1 MANVKTLHAIEIL
14 DSRGNPTIEVLLTTE
29 EGVTVKAAVPSG
41 ASTGEHEAVEL
52 RDQDKKRYFGKG
64 MQKAIANV
72 KGPIAK
78 LIIGKSVFEQTA
90 LDRAMIAAD
99 ATPNKARFGANA
111 MLGVSLCLAKA
122 AAATKKT
129 PLYKYLGKEQSNLL
143 PCPMMNIINGGAHA
157 DSLLDFQEFMI
168 RPIGAPS
175 FKEAIR
181 WGTEIFHS
189 LKSILKQM
197 GEVVS
202 VGDEGGFAPRLSSN
216 EAALDVI
223 LKAIVKAGLKPTK
236 DISLAL
242 DCAASEFYDPKTQKY
257 IEKKLQGAKKKFSER
272 TSGEQIEY
280 LAKLCKSY
288 PIDSIED
295 GLDQNDW
302 PGWQQLTK
310 RLKNIQIV
318 GDDLFVTNPR
328 FLQKGIE
335 QQSANA
341 ILVKVNQIGTL
352 TETLETIAL
361 AKKHRFA
368 TIISHRSGET
378 EDTTIADICVGT
390 SAGQIKT
397 GSLSRTDR
405 VCKYNR
411 LLEIEDELG
420 PSARYGTV

>member
-111 MLGVSLCLAKA
+111 ILGVSLCLAKA

>member
-1 MANVKTLHAIEIL
+1 M
-14 DSRGNPTIEVLLTTE
+14 
-29 EGVTVKAAVPSG
+29 
-41 ASTGEHEAVEL
+41 
-52 RDQDKKRYFGKG
+52 
-64 MQKAIANV
+64 
-72 KGPIAK
+72 
-78 LIIGKSVFEQTA
+78 
-90 LDRAMIAAD
+90 
-99 ATPNKARFGANA
+99 
-111 MLGVSLCLAKA
+111 
-122 AAATKKT
+122 
-129 PLYKYLGKEQSNLL
+129 PLYKYLGKEQTNLL

-175 FKEAIR
+175 FKEALR
-181 WGTEIFHS
+181 WGVEVFHS

-197 GEVVS
+197 GEVIS

-223 LKAIVKAGLKPTK
+223 LKAIEKAGLKPAK

-257 IEKKLQGAKKKFSER
+257 IEKKLRDAKKKFSER
-272 TSGEQIEY
+272 TSDEQIEY
-280 LAKLCKSY
+280 LAKLCKTY

>member
-64 MQKAIANV
+64 VQKAIANV